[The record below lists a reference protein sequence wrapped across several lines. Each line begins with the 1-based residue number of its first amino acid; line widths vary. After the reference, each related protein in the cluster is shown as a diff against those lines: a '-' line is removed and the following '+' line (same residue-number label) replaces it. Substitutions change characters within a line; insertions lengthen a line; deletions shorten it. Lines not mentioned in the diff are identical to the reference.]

1 MKNKTRILNAFTEFT
16 HAVNGGAGSGN
27 WNHRGRKG
35 LVGGSA
41 PKSAGT
47 SSHLS
52 SSKRKAIKTMTDE
65 EFDKEMSDFTNKRFS
80 DFNRRK
86 QAILGGRSD
95 SIVDVIESISSG
107 GQLELASPEQLSK
120 LRDFENKFNQETKEI
135 TAEYYKARYNG
146 LDEGYYRDSNG
157 NVVYVSGDYDYPDG
171 FTEYGRKQMF
181 YQVGSNQNRDS
192 VEYIMSDSE
201 RKNYRKVSRSE
212 ALASLKDG
220 ETLGGISQSE
230 QRIIDAYIHSP
241 LLSYALRNGEK
252 VSSAKEL
259 KSVID
264 RTKGEAG
271 TYYRGVTG
279 DYANELR
286 NMNVGDTFTDKGFAS
301 SSLDRNVTQRFAGN
315 NGLMITI
322 ISDGGFGTGMQLFS
336 YNSNNINYINEQE
349 FLFNQ
354 GSEFRI
360 LSKNNNE
367 IIVKLES

>member
-1 MKNKTRILNAFTEFT
+1 MKNKTRILNALSEFT
-16 HAVNGGAGSGN
+16 CVVNGGAGSGN

-41 PKSAGT
+41 PKKAGT
-47 SSHLS
+47 SSHLN
-52 SSKRKAIKTMTDE
+52 SSKREAIKNMTDE

-86 QAILGGRSD
+86 QATLGGKSD
-95 SIVDVIESISSG
+95 SVVDVVESIASG
-107 GQLELASPEQLSK
+107 GQLEFASSEQLNK

-135 TAEYYKARYNG
+135 RAEYYKARYNG

-171 FTEYGRKQMF
+171 LTEYGRKQMF
-181 YQVGSNQNRDS
+181 YQVSSNQNRDS
-192 VEYIMSDSE
+192 VEYIMSDNE
-201 RKNYRKVSRSE
+201 KKNYRKVSRNE

-220 ETLGGISQSE
+220 ETLGGVSQSE
-230 QRIIDAYIHSP
+230 QRIIDAYVNSP

-252 VSSAKEL
+252 VGSAKEL

-271 TYYRGVTG
+271 TYYRGVSG

-301 SSLDRNVTQRFAGN
+301 SSLDRNVAQRFTRN
-315 NGLMITI
+315 DGLIITI
-322 ISDGGFGTGMQLFS
+322 ISDGGFGTGMQIFS
-336 YNSNNINYINEQE
+336 NNSNNLKYLDEQE

-354 GSEFRI
+354 NSKFRI
-360 LSKNNNE
+360 LSKNDDE

>member
-1 MKNKTRILNAFTEFT
+1 MNNVEKSARQFVAYL
-16 HAVNGGAGSGN
+16 NGGKGSGN

-52 SSKRKAIKTMTDE
+52 SSKREAIKNMTDE

-86 QAILGGRSD
+86 QAILGGKGGS
-95 SIVDVIESISSG
+95 VADVVEAITAG
-107 GQLELASPEQLSK
+107 RQLELASPEQLTK

-135 TAEYYKARYNG
+135 RAEYYKARYNG
-146 LDEGYYRDSNG
+146 LDEGYYRDSRG

-192 VEYIMSDSE
+192 VEYIMSDNE
-201 RKNYRKVSRSE
+201 KKNYKKVSRNE

-301 SSLDRNVTQRFAGN
+301 SSLDRNVAQRFTGN
-315 NGLMITI
+315 DGLIITI

-354 GSEFRI
+354 DSEFRV

>member
-1 MKNKTRILNAFTEFT
+1 MKNKTRILNALTEFA

-27 WNHRGRKG
+27 WSHRGRKG

-52 SSKRKAIKTMTDE
+52 DSKREAIKNMTDE

-95 SIVDVIESISSG
+95 SIVDVVESITSG

-120 LRDFENKFNQETKEI
+120 LRDFENEFNQETKEI
-135 TAEYYKARYNG
+135 RAEYYKARYNG
-146 LDEGYYRDSNG
+146 LDEGYYRDSSG

-192 VEYIMSDSE
+192 VEYIMSDNE
-201 RKNYRKVSRSE
+201 KKNYKKVSRNE

-241 LLSYALRNGEK
+241 LLSYALRNGEN
-252 VSSAKEL
+252 VRSAKEL
-259 KSVID
+259 KNVID

-271 TYYRGVTG
+271 TYYRGVSG

-301 SSLDRNVTQRFAGN
+301 SSLDRNVAQRFAGN

-354 GSEFRI
+354 DSKFRI